1 MLETKEK
8 DREFRLKL
16 KNAKGTYAVIAAL
29 EIEKHIRVGKL
40 GTFCFQPGFYGY
52 IGSAF
57 GPGGILTRISH
68 HMQITPKPHWHMD
81 YFRKEAFIK
90 EVWVSYDQKPLEH
103 VFANVFLRMDGS
115 SIPAKGFGS
124 SDCRCVS
131 HLFHFHKLPDA
142 VEFEKELNKEGF
154 GCQFS
159 VFRNEGAGV
168 FQILPET

>member
-1 MLETKEK
+1 MNL
-8 DREFRLKL
+8 RQKL
-16 KNAKGTYAVIAAL
+16 TNSKGTYVMVASV
-29 EIEKHIRVGKL
+29 ETEKIIRVGKL
-40 GTFCFQPGFYGY
+40 GTFRFQPGFYGY

-57 GPGGILTRISH
+57 GPGGILVRISH
-68 HMQITPKPHWHMD
+68 HLRVSPKPHWHMD

-142 VEFEKELNKEGF
+142 VEFKKELNKEGF